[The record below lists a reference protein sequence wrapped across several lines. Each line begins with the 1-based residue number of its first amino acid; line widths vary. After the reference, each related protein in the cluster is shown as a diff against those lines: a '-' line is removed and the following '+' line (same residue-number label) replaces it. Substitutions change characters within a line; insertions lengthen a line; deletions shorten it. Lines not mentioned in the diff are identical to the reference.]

1 MTTTSFPVMFK
12 TTHAHLLPTLK
23 KRCEKGK
30 PVVEPMDESA
40 GQGERETAS
49 GVIILGPGEGRTIP
63 GTDAIT
69 LIATAE
75 ETGGSIGVF
84 EDTTSPGDGPP
95 RHVHYSSDELL
106 YVLEGEFLFLV
117 GERQE
122 QVSAGTYVFVPR
134 GTVHAFKV
142 IGSERGRLLSAFIP
156 GGPEEAFE
164 EFVKLRPEGE
174 EVNRS
179 ARRSRSVAQMN
190 KMFAEINEKYDS
202 EVVGPPL

>member
-1 MTTTSFPVMFK
+1 MS
-12 TTHAHLLPTLK
+12 
-23 KRCEKGK
+23 
-30 PVVEPMDESA
+30 ESDA
-40 GQGERETAS
+40 REQRATAP
-49 GVIILGPGEGRTIP
+49 GGIILGPGEGRTIP

-69 LIATAE
+69 LIVTSDQ
-75 ETGGSIGVF
+75 TGGSVGVF
-84 EDTTSPGDGPP
+84 EDISSPGDGPP
-95 RHVHYSSDELL
+95 RHVHYGSDELF

-134 GTVHAFKV
+134 GTVHAYKV
-142 IGSERGRLLSAFIP
+142 LGTERGRLLSAFIP
-156 GGPEEAFE
+156 GGEEGAFE

-179 ARRSRSVAQMN
+179 ARRSRSVAQIN